1 MNKTLCE
8 KLRIYCQNI
17 EDWDTHLKDIV
28 MGINANINKVTRK
41 SPFCLMHEFEPR
53 LRLLNEWEIETSKI
67 SEDIEL
73 EKQESKQK
81 TIDEQKALQRRS
93 KPNRLSRLKT
103 GDLVLRE
110 IKAVNLHKGNH
121 FTPKFKGPYLIVK
134 LLDKDCAVLYCF
146 KSKKE
151 VICNLNHLK
160 KYFGKKPKGYINIK
174 TRYGME
180 LD

>member
-103 GDLVLRE
+103 SDLVLRE
-110 IKAVNLHKGNH
+110 IKAVNLQKRKH

-160 KYFGKKPKGYINIK
+160 KYFGKKPKRYINIK

>member
-103 GDLVLRE
+103 SDLVLRE
-110 IKAVNLHKGNH
+110 IKAVNLQKRKH